1 MKHVT
6 LFITLALVLVSCGT
20 RKGYFSIEGRF
31 LNLNQGEFY
40 VYSTDGT
47 INGIDTIKV
56 NAGRFALEIPCR
68 KEGTLMLVFPNFSE
82 QPIFAEPGKGVDI
95 KADASHLKQ
104 MEVTG
109 TDDNELMTDFRK
121 GTALSSPP
129 EQKQRAEHFIKDNAS
144 SPVAVYLL
152 RKYFMSSNNTEDL
165 KKARLLISLLA
176 KEQQHNGGVIRM
188 QNELKIMT
196 STPVGS
202 KIRPFS
208 TFDVN
213 GKLVTNALFSGK
225 TSIIFTWSSWSYDSE
240 NMARRINNLMQQSGG
255 KVAALAISLDGSK
268 KECKTTIE
276 RDALDFPTVCDEKL
290 FDGQLIK
297 TFGLHAVPDN
307 IIISPDGK
315 VIAKGVAI
323 DDLERYLTK

>member
-6 LFITLALVLVSCGT
+6 LFFALALVLVSCGT

-47 INGIDTIKV
+47 INGVDTIKV

-68 KEGTLMLVFPNFSE
+68 QKGTLMLVFPNFSE
-82 QPIFAEPGKGVDI
+82 QPIFAEPGESVEI

-121 GTALSSPP
+121 GTAQSSPP
-129 EQKQRAEHFIKDNAS
+129 ETKQRAEHFIEDNVS

-152 RKYFMSSNNTEDL
+152 RKYFMVPGNDKTL
-165 KKARLLISLLA
+165 KKAKSFIRLLKKAQPKNGTIIRLE
-176 KEQQHNGGVIRM
+176 KELNVM
-188 QNELKIMT
+188 L
-196 STPVGS
+196 SASVGS
-202 KIRPFS
+202 KLHAFS
-208 TFDVN
+208 AYDVN
-213 GKLVTNALFSGK
+213 GKLVTNALFGGK
-225 TSIIFTWSSWSYDSE
+225 TAIICTWASWSYDSE
-240 NMARRINNLMQQSGG
+240 NMVRKINNLMKQSDGR
-255 KVAALAISLDGSK
+255 VAALGINLDGSEK
-268 KECKTTIE
+268 DCKNVQDRDGLELPTI
-276 RDALDFPTVCDEKL
+276 CDEKL
-290 FDGQLIK
+290 FDGHLINS
-297 TFGLHAVPDN
+297 FGLHAVPDN

-315 VIAKGVAI
+315 IMAKSVSI
-323 DDLERYLTK
+323 DELEKYLR